1 MPIEDQ
7 NMFIF
12 LENPL
17 KIDLQKKSKPL
28 VHEKINFHLSFF
40 FCIPMHVP
48 SLHNSFRIFEP
59 LKT

>member
-28 VHEKINFHLSFF
+28 VHEKVNFHLSFF
-40 FCIPMHVP
+40 LMYSHAC
-48 SLHNSFRIFEP
+48 S
-59 LKT
+59 